1 MSSFGIFVTILLFYG
16 FSKLFEKG
24 KKFYL
29 NPILLSIVTISLF
42 LKGTGI
48 SYDYYMKSARFLF
61 FLLGPAVVSLSIPL
75 YKERETIKSYAREIV
90 VGILFGGMLAALSA
104 VLIAK
109 LLGADKTVVL
119 SIAPKSV
126 TTAIAIGISDKIG
139 GIPALTAVLV
149 IITGIMGN
157 AVGVEVL
164 NLAKVKDR
172 VARGLGMGVTS
183 HGLGTAR
190 IILDD
195 ELSGAVSGLSIALNG
210 IYTSFMLPYLMVLL
224 MRFFN

>member
-1 MSSFGIFVTILLFYG
+1 MGSFGMFITILLYYV

-29 NPILLSIVTISLF
+29 NPVLLSIIIISLF

-48 SYDYYMKSARFLF
+48 SYKFYMKSARFLF

-75 YKERETIKSYAREIV
+75 YKERETIKSYAKEICI
-90 VGILFGGMLAALSA
+90 GILFGGMLAALSA
-104 VLIAK
+104 ILIAK
-109 LLGADKTVVL
+109 FLGAHRMVIL

-126 TTAIAIGISDKIG
+126 TTAIAIGISAKIG

-157 AVGVEVL
+157 AVGVEIL
-164 NLAKVKDR
+164 NLARVKDR

-195 ELSGAVSGLSIALNG
+195 ELSGAVSGLAIALNG
-210 IYTSFMLPYLMVLL
+210 IYTSFMLPYIIVLL
-224 MRFFN
+224 MRWFH

>member
-1 MSSFGIFVTILLFYG
+1 MGSFGLFVTILVFYA

-29 NPILLSIVTISLF
+29 NPVLLSIVVISLM

-48 SYDYYMKSARFLF
+48 TYDFYMKSARFLF

-75 YKERETIKSYAREIV
+75 YKERQTIKSYAKEIG

-104 VLIAK
+104 IFVAK
-109 LLGADKTVVL
+109 LLGADKTVL
-119 SIAPKSV
+119 FSIAPKSV
-126 TTAIAIGISDKIG
+126 TTAIAIGISGKIG

-157 AVGVEVL
+157 AVGVELL
-164 NLAKVKDR
+164 NLARVKDR

-210 IYTSFMLPYLMVLL
+210 IYTSFMLPYLIVLL
-224 MRFFN
+224 SRWF